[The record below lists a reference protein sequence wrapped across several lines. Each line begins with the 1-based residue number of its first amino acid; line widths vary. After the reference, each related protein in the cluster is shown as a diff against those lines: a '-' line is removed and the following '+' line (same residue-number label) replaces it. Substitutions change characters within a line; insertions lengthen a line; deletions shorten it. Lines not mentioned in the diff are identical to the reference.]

1 MIEVYISNC
10 LLLHALFTNINHLLR
25 IEVEKKKKRHSIEM
39 PLFILFTITRLDARD
54 FVDASLMSS
63 SCERSIEEGFYH
75 LRSLLRRNHS
85 SR

>member
-39 PLFILFTITRLDARD
+39 PLFILF
-54 FVDASLMSS
+54 VPS
-63 SCERSIEEGFYH
+63 
-75 LRSLLRRNHS
+75 
-85 SR
+85 